1 MTEFS
6 KFNDIIFKAFCLNSH
21 KQEIVERKTEIIT
34 RVEEHWGQ
42 KVRSVLFVGFNP
54 AILSQRFNKILLCQ
68 VSPEVCDW
76 LQDQGVK
83 FELVD
88 MNNINP
94 VDLAVATDEFLT
106 FAEDDLDQ
114 QRLISQLS
122 KTARTVITTVKDYK
136 NQEFKDREYSQPA
149 IIRNDDEVTAFTEI
163 HVWDKT
169 DKNNWQTRVY
179 ELNKD
184 DSLHHGTFQRRALFF
199 KQLAKFTKDAGARN
213 FLVHK
218 NLMYKS
224 LIKKNYEH
232 VISIRYED

>member
-6 KFNDIIFKAFCLNSH
+6 KFNDIIFKAFCLNPY
-21 KQEIVERKTEIIT
+21 KQEIVDKKTEIIS
-34 RVEEHWGQ
+34 RVAEHWRQ
-42 KVRSVLFVGFNP
+42 PIKSILFIGFNP
-54 AILSQRFNKILLCQ
+54 AMLSKKFNKMLVTQ
-68 VSPEVCDW
+68 VSPEVTSW
-76 LQDQGVK
+76 LTDQGVD

-88 MNNINP
+88 MNNIRP
-94 VDLAVATDEFLT
+94 VDLAVALDEFLT

-114 QRLISQLS
+114 QRLINQIS

-163 HVWDKT
+163 HIWDRT

-179 ELNKD
+179 ELNKN
-184 DSLHHGTFQRRALFF
+184 DSINHGNFNRRALFF
-199 KQLAKFTKDAGARN
+199 KQLAKFTKDAGAKN